1 MEGKSMTGD
10 KMDGFVDKVKL
21 LVENAPSR
29 MDRAFR
35 AYAIKA
41 ALEADKDGSE
51 FKRLTKLLME
61 KAEEDRAV
69 RGVDCLVVEII
80 GGRPGN
86 AI

>member
-10 KMDGFVDKVKL
+10 KMDGFVEKIKQ

-29 MDRAFR
+29 LDRAFR
-35 AYAIKA
+35 AYAITA
-41 ALEADKDGSE
+41 ALEADKDGTE

-61 KAEEDRAV
+61 KDAEDRAV

-80 GGRPGN
+80 GGRPDT
-86 AI
+86 I